1 MINYMSCFQE
11 PLMIERCVITV
22 DPDYDKVFEVHEQ
35 GRETYLFKVPVQKH
49 GIIYMYHL

>member
-1 MINYMSCFQE
+1 
-11 PLMIERCVITV
+11 MIERCVITV